1 MPATSNASPRCWD
14 ARCALIAP
22 LHPKSPLQF
31 DSAIRLALGRETLSQ
46 LAPHAWPPGIC
57 PGWPTAP
64 TPCRYLPFTSKRQFD
79 VWPGQF
85 VEFAADWRLSRLSG
99 DRRIGLTCHSQ
110 FTELALGED
119 ATMLASQ
126 RQVITRLAAQIATQ
140 ARNWVRDNRDVC
152 AAP

>member
-1 MPATSNASPRCWD
+1 MATRDMSGLANRTDSLPI
-14 ARCALIAP
+14 LTI
-22 LHPKSPLQF
+22 HLQV
-31 DSAIRLALGRETLSQ
+31 RR
-46 LAPHAWPPGIC
+46 
-57 PGWPTAP
+57 
-64 TPCRYLPFTSKRQFD
+64 FD

-152 AAP
+152 VAP